1 MKMRTVLRSG
11 VALAPLAALLVA
23 GTAHAEA
30 DSPASGAAAAQVEE
44 VVVTGSRIARTG
56 FTTPTPTTMIGADDI
71 AKKAPVNIADVV
83 NQLPQLA
90 ASSNP
95 RVNNGNTSTGLNG
108 INSLNLRGLGVNR
121 TLVLLDGQ
129 RVVAA
134 TPNGNV
140 DINNLPTALV
150 ERIDVVTGGASAA
163 YGSDAVAGVV
173 NFVLNK
179 KFEGLKGTL
188 AAGMTS
194 RQDDQTYNVDLAYG
208 HSFAGGRG
216 HVLLS
221 AEYADVQGIDF
232 LDPNERKWFKSC
244 DMLSFAASA
253 RPQRIV
259 ACGVNARTVAQGGVI
274 TSTALANTQFLAGG
288 APAPFVLGSPVD
300 TNFMVGGNVWYE
312 GNTIALDSAVRRETA
327 WGRVSYD
334 LTDNITGSLEA
345 SYGKSRTANTAAY
358 QRFPGSGSTAL
369 TMRADNPFLN
379 PAVAAQAR
387 ALGISTFLYGYSSY
401 DLGRPKNVA
410 DRETYRVVASLNGKF
425 GDGWKW
431 DAYYQYGE
439 TDIAVELR
447 NTTNSARFKQAI
459 DATRDAT
466 GKIVC
471 RSTLTNPADGCVPL
485 NIFGIGV
492 ASPEAI
498 AYVKGVATQNLTL
511 KQNVAAA
518 TLSGEPFS
526 LWAGPV
532 SIATGAEY
540 RKEQITGDADALS
553 LVNGWFTG
561 NYKPTFGEFNVKEV
575 FGEVAVPLAKDLPFA
590 RSIEFNGAVRY
601 TDYSISGTVT
611 TWKAGLTWTPVED
624 VRFRAVRSRDIRAPN
639 MTELFAGGQTIATDV
654 IDTSQPSRPSIRTV
668 RVQQGNLNLVPERAD
683 TTSLGVVYRPSWA
696 PGFNASIDYYSIDI
710 NDAIAT
716 PAPQEAVDRCAR
728 GETALCALVPRNA
741 AGQITQILQI
751 PVNVAEQKATGVDVE
766 ASYRRPIGDLGALT
780 ARVLATRTLDFY
792 TLNGGVKTDALG
804 QNTGS
809 IPKWRWNASLSFD
822 AEKYSLT
829 ATARGFSSGV
839 YDNTWTS
846 GVEIDDNHIPGAT
859 YVDLSGQYRIRDDA
873 HGKIVA
879 FFTIENLFDKDPAL
893 VAGGSLSSLQTNPI
907 LYDVIGRNYRA
918 GVRFQF

>member
-1 MKMRTVLRSG
+1 MMNMRSVLRAG
-11 VALAPLAALLVA
+11 VALAPLAALLAA
-23 GTAHAEA
+23 GTAQAAEA
-30 DSPASGAAAAQVEE
+30 APDAAQVQE

-56 FTTPTPTTMIGADDI
+56 FTAPTPTTMIGADEI
-71 AKKAPVNIADVV
+71 AKKAPVNIADAV

-95 RVNNGNTSTGLNG
+95 RVSNGNTSTGLNG

-188 AAGMTS
+188 SAGMTS
-194 RQDDQTYNVDLAYG
+194 REDDQTYNADLAFG

-221 AEYADVQGIDF
+221 GEYSEVRGIDY
-232 LDPNERKWFKSC
+232 LDPKERKWFKSC

-259 ACGVNARTVAQGGVI
+259 ACGVNTRTVAQGGVI
-274 TSTALANTQFLAGG
+274 TSTALGNTQFLAGG

-312 GNTIALDSAVRRETA
+312 GNTIALDSAVRRETV

-334 LTDNITGSLEA
+334 LTGNITASLEA

-358 QRFPGSGSTAL
+358 QRYPGSGSTAL

-379 PAVAAQAR
+379 PAVAAQAK

-410 DRETYRVVASLNGKF
+410 DRETYRVVASLNGRF
-425 GDGWKW
+425 GDSWKW

-439 TDIAVELR
+439 TDIDVQLR
-447 NTTNSARFKQAI
+447 NTTNNARFKQAI
-459 DATRDAT
+459 DATRDAS

-471 RSTLTNPADGCVPL
+471 RSTLTNPTDGCVPL

-492 ASPEAI
+492 ASPDAI
-498 AYVKGVATQNLTL
+498 AYVKGIATQNLTL
-511 KQNVAAA
+511 KQDVAAA

-526 LWAGPV
+526 DWAGPV

-540 RKEQITGDADALS
+540 RKESITGGADPLS

-590 RSIEFNGAVRY
+590 KSLEFNGAVRY

-611 TWKAGLTWTPVED
+611 TWKAGVSWTPID
-624 VRFRAVRSRDIRAPN
+624 DLRFRAVRSRDIRAPN

-654 IDTSQPSRPSIRTV
+654 IDTSQASRPSIRTV

-683 TTSLGVVYRPSWA
+683 TTSVGVVYRPSWA
-696 PGFNASIDYYSIDI
+696 PGLSASVDYYSIDI

-728 GETALCALVPRNA
+728 GETALCALVVRNS
-741 AGQITQILQI
+741 AGLITQILQI
-751 PVNVAEQKATGVDVE
+751 PVNVAEQKTTGVDVE
-766 ASYRRPIGDLGALT
+766 ASYRYQVGDVGALT

-792 TLNGGVKTDALG
+792 TLNGGVKTDVLG
-804 QNTGS
+804 ANTGS

-822 AEKYSLT
+822 AERYSLS

-846 GVEIDDNHIPGAT
+846 GVEIDDNHLPGAT
-859 YVDLSGQYRIRDDA
+859 YVDLSGQYRIRDNE

-879 FFTIENLFDKDPAL
+879 FFTIENLFDKDPAV
-893 VAGGSLSSLQTNPI
+893 VAGAAISSLQTNPI
-907 LYDVIGRNYRA
+907 LYDVIGRNYRV